1 MITKEDIAKKF
12 DKQLEKIKDRE
23 LREKVV
29 ETWFAACKQG
39 GWESFDEIEK
49 MPFTMLTNTHGVNFI
64 EHTIAVTE
72 GALGLAKAKMETY
85 KKMPYEIDLDRLV
98 AGGILHDV
106 GKLVE
111 TIKDG
116 KGGFKKSLTGK
127 CTRHPISGT
136 VLAAKAGLDDRTLN
150 TIACHAK
157 EGEGRPQ
164 VVETVLIHQAD
175 FATFNPLVMKN
186 DGKLIE

>member
-12 DKQLEKIKDRE
+12 DKQLEKIKSQE

-72 GALGLAKAKMETY
+72 GAWGLAQAQVATY
-85 KKMPYEIDLDRLV
+85 KNLPYEIDFDRLA

-111 TIKDG
+111 TI
-116 KGGFKKSLTGK
+116 KKSLTGK

-136 VLAAKAGLDDRTLN
+136 VLAAKAGLDDKTLN

-164 VVETVLIHQAD
+164 VIETVLIHQAD
-175 FATFNPLVMKN
+175 FSTFNPLVMKN